1 MRAPRMA
8 TPRRRGC
15 PLGAGFAGQARP
27 PIVPGVPRRR
37 RGFRLS
43 AGAVALLLWAAPPAD
58 SPVADAAM
66 RGDAE
71 AVVALIGQGAD
82 VNVPQ
87 GDGMTALHWAAE
99 RADAALVRTLLD
111 AGADVTAVTR
121 IGDYSPLHLA
131 GKAGSGDA
139 VKALLEAGSDPHAVT
154 ATGAVT
160 AMHFAAGAGSADAIA
175 TLARH
180 GAAVDAREADRGQ
193 TPLMFAAANDR
204 MDALQALLA
213 LGADLTL
220 RTRVVDIVD
229 LAAIDREAGEAR
241 DAVLEEFRAQA
252 EDPRSWRPTPEQ
264 VQAAVRAGH
273 EVQASRT
280 RALAD
285 QEEPE
290 AAPDA
295 FPGYTGLVGR
305 QGGMTALLHAVREGH
320 AETAL
325 ALLDAGA
332 DINGVSGGDHTG
344 PLLMAT
350 INGHFDL
357 AMTLL
362 GRGADPRT
370 ASDAG
375 ATPLYATIN
384 AYWVPKSRYP
394 QQQAYQ
400 QQHTTY
406 LELME
411 ALLEAGADP
420 NARLTRHLWYMSYT
434 FDLLRVDTQGAT
446 PFWRAAYGTDVE
458 AMKLLVANGAD
469 PSIPTMKPP
478 ERRRGGADAED
489 PSGLPPVPVGGPG
502 VYPIHAASGVGYGE
516 GYAGNSHRHA
526 PNGWLPSVRYLVE
539 ELGVDVNARDHNGY
553 NALHHAAARGD
564 VELIRYLAE
573 RGADVTAVSRRGQ
586 TTADMAN
593 GPVQRIQPFPEALA
607 LLESLGAH
615 NNDNCLSC

>member
-1 MRAPRMA
+1 MG
-8 TPRRRGC
+8 PRRTRGFQ
-15 PLGAGFAGQARP
+15 P
-27 PIVPGVPRRR
+27 R

-66 RGDAE
+66 RGDAA
-71 AVVALIGQGAD
+71 AVEVLIAQGAD

-87 GDGMTALHWAAE
+87 GDGMTALHWASE
-99 RADAALVRTLLD
+99 RGDAALVEILLN
-111 AGADVTAVTR
+111 AGADVDVVTR
-121 IGDYSPLHLA
+121 IGDYTPLHLA
-131 GKAGSGDA
+131 GKAGSAGA
-139 VKALLEAGSDPHAVT
+139 VEALLEAGGDPVAVT

-160 AMHFAAGAGSADAIA
+160 PMHFAAGAGSVDAVA
-175 TLARH
+175 ALVRH
-180 GAAVDAREADRGQ
+180 GAAVDARESDRGQ
-193 TPLMFAAANDR
+193 TPLMFAAASGR
-204 MDALQALLA
+204 AEAVRALLA
-213 LGADLTL
+213 LGADPAL

-229 LAAIDREAGEAR
+229 LAAVDREAGDAR
-241 DAVLEEFRAQA
+241 DAVLEELRAEA
-252 EDPRSWRPTPEQ
+252 EDPRYWRPTPEQ
-264 VQAAVRAGH
+264 VRTAVQAGH
-273 EVQASRT
+273 EVQRSRMQAAS
-280 RALAD
+280 D
-285 QEEPE
+285 QEEAE
-290 AAPDA
+290 VAPDA
-295 FPGYTGLVGR
+295 FPGYTGLVGA

-320 AETAL
+320 TRTVL
-325 ALLDAGA
+325 ALLEAGA
-332 DINGVSGGDHTG
+332 GINGVSGGDHTS
-344 PLLMAT
+344 PLLMAV

-362 GRGADPRT
+362 GRGADPLV

-375 ATPLYATIN
+375 ATPLYGAIN

-400 QQHTTY
+400 QQQTTY

-411 ALLEAGADP
+411 ALLENGADP

-458 AMKLLVANGAD
+458 AMKLLVAYGAD

-478 ERRRGGADAED
+478 ERRRGDADAED

-502 VYPIHAASGVGYGE
+502 VHPIHAASGVGYGE
-516 GYAGNSHRHA
+516 GFAGNSHRHA
-526 PNGWLPSVRYLVE
+526 PDGWLPSVRYLVE

-553 NALHHAAARGD
+553 NALHHAASRGD
-564 VELIRYLAE
+564 VEMIRYLAE
-573 RGADVTAVSRRGQ
+573 SGTDVLAVSRRGQ

-593 GPVQRIQPFPEALA
+593 GPYQRTQPFPDALA

-615 NNDNCLSC
+615 NNNNCVSC

>member
-1 MRAPRMA
+1 MRSGRM
-8 TPRRRGC
+8 
-15 PLGAGFAGQARP
+15 
-27 PIVPGVPRRR
+27 VSRRR
-37 RGFRLS
+37 RGFRLGAGS
-43 AGAVALLLWAAPPAD
+43 ARQALRAIVPGEFSRRPGFRLGAGVVALLLWAAPPAD

-71 AVVALIGQGAD
+71 AVEALIARGAD
-82 VNVPQ
+82 VNVAQ

-99 RADAALVRTLLD
+99 RADAALVQTLLA
-111 AGADVTAVTR
+111 AGADVTPVTR
-121 IGDYSPLHLA
+121 IGNYTPLHLA
-131 GKAGSGDA
+131 ARSGSAPA
-139 VKALLEAGSDPHAVT
+139 VEALLEAGGDPRAVT

-160 AMHFAAGAGSADAIA
+160 PMHFAAGAGNPDAVVA
-175 TLARH
+175 LARH
-180 GAAVDAREADRGQ
+180 GADVDAREADRGQ

-204 MDALQALLA
+204 VEAVRALIA

-229 LAAIDREAGEAR
+229 LAAVDREAGEAR

-252 EDPRSWRPTPEQ
+252 ADPRTWRPTPEQ
-264 VQAAVRAGH
+264 VRVAVKAGH
-273 EVQASRT
+273 EVQRSRMQAAS
-280 RALAD
+280 D

-295 FPGYTGLVGR
+295 FPGYTGLVGA

-320 AETAL
+320 TETVL

-332 DINGVSGGDHTG
+332 DIDGVSGGDHTG

-362 GRGADPRT
+362 GRGADPRI

-375 ATPLYATIN
+375 ATPLYGAIN

-400 QQHTTY
+400 QQQTTY

-458 AMKLLVANGAD
+458 AMKLLVAYGAD

-478 ERRRGGADAED
+478 ARRRGDADAED

-516 GYAGNSHRHA
+516 GFAGNSHRHA
-526 PNGWLPSVRYLVE
+526 PDGWLPSVRYLVE

-553 NALHHAAARGD
+553 NAVHHAASRGD
-564 VELIRYLAE
+564 VELIHYLTGH
-573 RGADVTAVSRRGQ
+573 GADVMAVSRRGQ

-593 GPVQRIQPFPEALA
+593 GPYQRTQPFPEALS

-615 NNDNCLSC
+615 NNDNCVSC

>member
-1 MRAPRMA
+1 MRSGRMVS
-8 TPRRRGC
+8 RQRRGC
-15 PLGAGFAGQARP
+15 
-27 PIVPGVPRRR
+27 
-37 RGFRLS
+37 RLS

-71 AVVALIGQGAD
+71 AVEALIARGAD
-82 VNVPQ
+82 VNIPQ
-87 GDGMTALHWAAE
+87 GDGMTALHWASE
-99 RADAALVRTLLD
+99 RADAALVRVLLD
-111 AGADVTAVTR
+111 AGADVTPVTR
-121 IGDYSPLHLA
+121 IGDYTPLHLA
-131 GKAGSGDA
+131 ARSGSAPA
-139 VKALLEAGSDPHAVT
+139 VEALLEAGSDPRAMT

-160 AMHFAAGAGSADAIA
+160 PMHFSAGAGNSEAVAA
-175 TLARH
+175 LARH
-180 GAAVDAREADRGQ
+180 GAGVDARESDRGQ
-193 TPLMFAAANDR
+193 TPLMFAAANGR
-204 MDALQALLA
+204 VDAVRALLA

-229 LAAIDREAGEAR
+229 LAAVDREAGEAR

-252 EDPRSWRPTPEQ
+252 EDPRTWRPTPEQ
-264 VQAAVRAGH
+264 VRAAVRAGH
-273 EVQASRT
+273 EVQRSRMQAASDR
-280 RALAD
+280 
-285 QEEPE
+285 EEPE

-295 FPGYTGLVGR
+295 FPGYTGLVSA

-320 AETAL
+320 TGTVL

-332 DINGVSGGDHTG
+332 DIDGVSGGDDTG

-362 GRGADPRT
+362 GRGADPRI

-375 ATPLYATIN
+375 ATPLYGAIN
-384 AYWVPKSRYP
+384 MYWAPKSRYP

-400 QQHTTY
+400 QQQTTY

-458 AMKLLVANGAD
+458 AMKLLVAYGAD
-469 PSIPTMKPP
+469 PSVPTMKPP
-478 ERRRGGADAED
+478 DRRRGNTDAED

-516 GYAGNSHRHA
+516 GFAGNSHRHA

-539 ELGVDVNARDHNGY
+539 ELGVDINARDHNGY
-553 NALHHAAARGD
+553 NAVHHAASRGD
-564 VELIRYLAE
+564 VELIHYLTE
-573 RGADVTAVSRRGQ
+573 HGADVMAVSRRGQ

-593 GPVQRIQPFPEALA
+593 GPYQRTQPFPEALA
-607 LLESLGAH
+607 LLEGLGAH
-615 NNDNCLSC
+615 NNDNCVSC

>member
-1 MRAPRMA
+1 M
-8 TPRRRGC
+8 
-15 PLGAGFAGQARP
+15 
-27 PIVPGVPRRR
+27 
-37 RGFRLS
+37 S
-43 AGAVALLLWAAPPAD
+43 AGVVALTLWAAPPAD

-71 AVVALIGQGAD
+71 AVEVLIAQGAD

-87 GDGMTALHWAAE
+87 GDGMTALHWASE
-99 RADAALVRTLLD
+99 RGDAALVEILLK
-111 AGADVTAVTR
+111 AGADVDVVTR
-121 IGDYSPLHLA
+121 IGDYTPLHLA
-131 GKAGSGDA
+131 GKAGSAGA
-139 VKALLEAGSDPHAVT
+139 VEALLEAGGDPVAVT

-160 AMHFAAGAGSADAIA
+160 PMHFAAGAGSVDAVA
-175 TLARH
+175 ALARH
-180 GAAVDAREADRGQ
+180 GAAVDARESDRGQ
-193 TPLMFAAANDR
+193 TPLMFAASSDR
-204 MDALQALLA
+204 VEAVRALLA
-213 LGADLTL
+213 LGADPAL

-229 LAAIDREAGEAR
+229 LAAVDREAGDAR
-241 DAVLEEFRAQA
+241 DAVLEELRAEA
-252 EDPRSWRPTPEQ
+252 EDPRYWRPTPEQ
-264 VQAAVRAGH
+264 VRTAVQAGH
-273 EVQASRT
+273 EVQRSRMQAAS
-280 RALAD
+280 D
-285 QEEPE
+285 QEEAE
-290 AAPDA
+290 VAPDA
-295 FPGYTGLVGR
+295 FPGYTGLVGA

-320 AETAL
+320 TRTVL
-325 ALLDAGA
+325 ALLEAGA
-332 DINGVSGGDHTG
+332 DINGVSGGDHTS

-362 GRGADPRT
+362 GRGADPRVT
-370 ASDAG
+370 SDAG
-375 ATPLYATIN
+375 ATPLYGAIN

-400 QQHTTY
+400 QQQTTY

-458 AMKLLVANGAD
+458 AMKLLVAYGAD

-478 ERRRGGADAED
+478 ARRRGDADAED
-489 PSGLPPVPVGGPG
+489 PSGLPPIPVGGPG
-502 VYPIHAASGVGYGE
+502 VHPIHAASGVGYGE
-516 GYAGNSHRHA
+516 GFAGNSHRHA
-526 PNGWLPSVRYLVE
+526 PDGWLPSVRYLVE

-553 NALHHAAARGD
+553 NALHHAASRGD
-564 VELIRYLAE
+564 VEMIRYLAE
-573 RGADVTAVSRRGQ
+573 RGTDVLAVSRRGQ

-593 GPVQRIQPFPEALA
+593 GPYQRTQPFPDALA

-615 NNDNCLSC
+615 NNNNCVSC

>member
-1 MRAPRMA
+1 MRSGRMVS
-8 TPRRRGC
+8 R
-15 PLGAGFAGQARP
+15 Q
-27 PIVPGVPRRR
+27 

-43 AGAVALLLWAAPPAD
+43 AGAVALLLWTAAVD

-66 RGDAE
+66 RGDAD
-71 AVVALIGQGAD
+71 AVEALIAQGAD
-82 VNVPQ
+82 VNLPQ
-87 GDGMTALHWAAE
+87 GDGMTALHWASE
-99 RADAALVRTLLD
+99 RADDALVRVLLG
-111 AGADVTAVTR
+111 AGATVDAVTR
-121 IGDYSPLHLA
+121 IGDYTPLHLA
-131 GKAGSGDA
+131 AKAGSADA
-139 VKALLEAGSDPHAVT
+139 VEALLEAGSDPLAVT
-154 ATGAVT
+154 ATGAVA

-175 TLARH
+175 SLARH
-180 GAAVDAREADRGQ
+180 GAEVDARESERAQ

-204 MDALQALLA
+204 VEAVRALLA

-229 LAAIDREAGEAR
+229 LAAVDREAGEAR
-241 DAVLEEFRAQA
+241 DAVLEGFRAQA
-252 EDPRSWRPTPEQ
+252 EDPRSWRPSPEQ

-273 EVQASRT
+273 EVQASRS
-280 RALAD
+280 RAASE
-285 QEEPE
+285 QEEAE
-290 AAPDA
+290 VAPDA
-295 FPGYTGLVGR
+295 FPGYTGLVGA

-320 AETAL
+320 VETVL

-332 DINGVSGGDHTG
+332 DINGASGSDHTS

-400 QQHTTY
+400 QQQTTY

-411 ALLEAGADP
+411 ALLEGGADP

-458 AMKLLVANGAD
+458 AMKLLVAYGAD

-489 PSGLPPVPVGGPG
+489 PSGLPSVPVGGPG

-516 GYAGNSHRHA
+516 GFAGNSHRHA
-526 PNGWLPSVRYLVE
+526 PDGWLPSVRYLVE
-539 ELGVDVNARDHNGY
+539 ELGVDINARDHNGY
-553 NALHHAAARGD
+553 NALHHAASRGD
-564 VELIRYLAE
+564 VEMIRYLAE
-573 RGADVTAVSRRGQ
+573 RGTDVLAVSRRGQ

-593 GPVQRIQPFPEALA
+593 GPYQRTQPFPDALE

-615 NNDNCLSC
+615 NNDNCVSC

>member
-1 MRAPRMA
+1 MA
-8 TPRRRGC
+8 
-15 PLGAGFAGQARP
+15 F
-27 PIVPGVPRRR
+27 
-37 RGFRLS
+37 
-43 AGAVALLLWAAPPAD
+43 LLWAAPPSGDDVPLRAAHYD

-71 AVVALIGQGAD
+71 AVEALIARGAD

-87 GDGMTALHWAAE
+87 DDGMTALHWASE
-99 RADAALVRTLLD
+99 RADGELVRVLLG
-111 AGADVTAVTR
+111 AGADIGAVTR
-121 IGDYSPLHLA
+121 IGDYTPLHLGA
-131 GKAGSGDA
+131 RAGSADA
-139 VKALLEAGSDPHAVT
+139 VEALLEAGSDPDAVT
-154 ATGAVT
+154 TTGTVT
-160 AMHFAAGAGSADAIA
+160 AMHFAAGAGGADAIA
-175 TLARH
+175 SLARH
-180 GAAVDAREADRGQ
+180 GAEIDARESEWEQ
-193 TPLMFAAANDR
+193 TPLMFAAANGR
-204 MDALQALLA
+204 VDAVRALLA
-213 LGADLTL
+213 LGADPAA
-220 RTRVVDIVD
+220 RSRVVDIVD
-229 LAAIDREAGEAR
+229 RAAVDREAGEAR
-241 DAVLEEFRAQA
+241 DAVLEGFRARA
-252 EDPRSWRPTPEQ
+252 EDPRAWRPTPEE

-273 EVQASRT
+273 EVQASRAQ
-280 RALAD
+280 ALAE
-285 QEEPE
+285 QEEAE
-290 AAPDA
+290 VAPDA
-295 FPGYTGLVGR
+295 FPGYTGLVGA

-325 ALLDAGA
+325 ALLDEGA
-332 DINGVSGGDHTG
+332 DINGTSGGDHTS
-344 PLLMAT
+344 PLLLAT

-362 GRGADPRT
+362 DRGADARA

-400 QQHTTY
+400 QQRTTY
-406 LELME
+406 LELMT

-420 NARLTRHLWYMSYT
+420 NVRLTRHLWYMSYT

-458 AMKLLVANGAD
+458 AMRLLVAYGAD

-489 PSGLPPVPVGGPG
+489 PSGLPPVPLGGPG

-526 PNGWLPSVRYLVE
+526 PGGWLPSVRYLVE

-564 VELIRYLAE
+564 VELIRYLAD
-573 RGADVTAVSRRGQ
+573 RGTDVMAVSRRGQ

>member
-8 TPRRRGC
+8 
-15 PLGAGFAGQARP
+15 
-27 PIVPGVPRRR
+27 PRRR
-37 RGFRLS
+37 RGFRLG
-43 AGAVALLLWAAPPAD
+43 AGAVALLLWAAPPSD

-71 AVVALIGQGAD
+71 AVEALIIQGAD

-99 RADAALVRTLLD
+99 RADAELVRILLD
-111 AGADVTAVTR
+111 AGADVTPVTR
-121 IGDYSPLHLA
+121 IGDYTPLHLA
-131 GKAGSGDA
+131 AKAGSAGA
-139 VKALLEAGSDPHAVT
+139 VEALLEAGSDAHAAT

-160 AMHFAAGAGSADAIA
+160 ALHFAAGAGSADAIA
-175 TLARH
+175 SLARH
-180 GAAVDAREADRGQ
+180 GADVDVLESEWEQ

-204 MDALQALLA
+204 VEAVRALLA
-213 LGADLTL
+213 LEADLTL

-229 LAAIDREAGEAR
+229 RAAVDREAGEAR
-241 DAVLEEFRAQA
+241 AEVLEKLRAEA

-264 VQAAVRAGH
+264 VRAAVRAGH

-285 QEEPE
+285 QEEAE
-290 AAPDA
+290 VAPDA

-325 ALLDAGA
+325 ALLDAGS
-332 DINGVSGGDHTG
+332 DINGVSGGDHTS

-357 AMTLL
+357 ATTLL
-362 GRGADPRT
+362 GRGADPRI

-375 ATPLYATIN
+375 ATALYATIN

-400 QQHTTY
+400 QQQITY

-458 AMKLLVANGAD
+458 AMKLLVAYGAD

-478 ERRRGGADAED
+478 ERRRGNADTED
-489 PSGLPPVPVGGPG
+489 PSGLSPVPVGGPG

-516 GYAGNSHRHA
+516 GFAGNSHRHA
-526 PNGWLPSVRYLVE
+526 PDGWLPSVRYLVE
-539 ELGVDVNARDHNGY
+539 ELGVDINARDHNGY
-553 NALHHAAARGD
+553 NALHHAASRGD
-564 VELIRYLAE
+564 VELIHYLAE
-573 RGADVTAVSRRGQ
+573 HGTDVLAVSRRGQ

-593 GPVQRIQPFPEALA
+593 GPYQRTQPFPAALT

-615 NNDNCLSC
+615 NNDNCVSC

>member
-1 MRAPRMA
+1 M
-8 TPRRRGC
+8 
-15 PLGAGFAGQARP
+15 RP
-27 PIVPGVPRRR
+27 PQTAPMRR

-43 AGAVALLLWAAPPAD
+43 AGAVALLLWATPAAD

-66 RGDAE
+66 RGDAD
-71 AVVALIGQGAD
+71 AVEALIARGAD

-87 GDGMTALHWAAE
+87 GDGMTALHWASE
-99 RADAALVRTLLD
+99 RADAALVRVLLD
-111 AGADVTAVTR
+111 AGATVDAVTR
-121 IGDYSPLHLA
+121 MGDYTPLHLA
-131 GKAGSGDA
+131 GKAGSADA
-139 VKALLEAGSDPHAVT
+139 VAALLEAGSDPHAVT

-160 AMHFAAGAGSADAIA
+160 AMHFAAGAGSADAVA
-175 TLARH
+175 ALAHH
-180 GAAVDAREADRGQ
+180 GAEVDARESERAQ

-204 MDALQALLA
+204 VKAVRTLLA

-229 LAAIDREAGEAR
+229 LAAVDREAGEAR
-241 DAVLEEFRAQA
+241 DAVLEGFRAQA

-273 EVQASRT
+273 EVQASRS
-280 RALAD
+280 RAASE
-285 QEEPE
+285 QEEGE
-290 AAPDA
+290 VAPDA
-295 FPGYTGLVGR
+295 FPGYTGLVGAR
-305 QGGMTALLHAVREGH
+305 GGMTALLHAVREGH
-320 AETAL
+320 VETAL

-332 DINGVSGGDHTG
+332 DINGASGGDHTS

-362 GRGADPRT
+362 ARGADPRR

-400 QQHTTY
+400 QQQATY

-458 AMKLLVANGAD
+458 AMKLLVAYGGD

-478 ERRRGGADAED
+478 ERRRGGDNEED

-502 VYPIHAASGVGYGE
+502 VFPIHAASGVGYGE
-516 GYAGNSHRHA
+516 GFAGNSHRHA
-526 PNGWLPSVRYLVE
+526 PDGWLPSVRYLVE

-553 NALHHAAARGD
+553 NALHHAASRGD
-564 VELIRYLAE
+564 VEMIRYLAE
-573 RGADVTAVSRRGQ
+573 RGTDVLAVSRRGQ

-593 GPVQRIQPFPEALA
+593 GPYQRTQPFPDALE

-615 NNDNCLSC
+615 NNDNCVSC

>member
-1 MRAPRMA
+1 ME
-8 TPRRRGC
+8 PRRRR
-15 PLGAGFAGQARP
+15 GFQL
-27 PIVPGVPRRR
+27 R

-43 AGAVALLLWAAPPAD
+43 AGAVALLLWAASATD

-71 AVVALIGQGAD
+71 AVETLIARGAD

-99 RADAALVRTLLD
+99 RADAALVRILLE
-111 AGADVTAVTR
+111 AGAAVDAVTR
-121 IGDYSPLHLA
+121 IGDYTPLHLA
-131 GKAGSGDA
+131 AKAGSADA
-139 VKALLEAGSDPHAVT
+139 VEALLEAGGDPHVVT
-154 ATGAVT
+154 ETGAVT
-160 AMHFAAGAGSADAIA
+160 AVHFAAGAGSADAIA
-175 TLARH
+175 SLAGR
-180 GAAVDAREADRGQ
+180 GAEVDARESERGQ
-193 TPLMFAAANDR
+193 TPLMFAAANGR
-204 MDALQALLA
+204 VDAVRALLT
-213 LGADLTL
+213 LGADVEL

-229 LAAIDREAGEAR
+229 LAAVDREAGEAR
-241 DAVLEEFRAQA
+241 DEVLEGFRAQA

-264 VQAAVRAGH
+264 VRTAVRAGH
-273 EVQASRT
+273 EVQASRSQAASD
-280 RALAD
+280 R
-285 QEEPE
+285 EEAETP
-290 AAPDA
+290 PDA
-295 FPGYTGLVGR
+295 FPGYTGLVGA

-320 AETAL
+320 AETVL
-325 ALLDAGA
+325 ALLEVGA
-332 DINGVSGGDHTG
+332 DINGVSGGDHTS

-362 GRGADPRT
+362 GRRADPRV

-375 ATPLYATIN
+375 ATPLYGAIN

-400 QQHTTY
+400 QQETTY

-420 NARLTRHLWYMSYT
+420 NVRLTRHLWYMSYT

-458 AMKLLVANGAD
+458 AMKLLVAYGAD

-478 ERRRGGADAED
+478 ERRRGGEGAED

-502 VYPIHAASGVGYGE
+502 VHPIHAASGVGYGE
-516 GYAGNSHRHA
+516 GFAGNSHRHA
-526 PNGWLPSVRYLVE
+526 PDGWLPSVKYLVE

-553 NALHHAAARGD
+553 NAMHHAASRGD
-564 VELIRYLAE
+564 VEMIRYLAE
-573 RGADVTAVSRRGQ
+573 RGVDVMAVSRRGQ

-593 GPVQRIQPFPEALA
+593 GPYQRTQPFPDALA

-615 NNDNCLSC
+615 NNDNCVSC

>member
-1 MRAPRMA
+1 MA
-8 TPRRRGC
+8 
-15 PLGAGFAGQARP
+15 LRP
-27 PIVPGVPRRR
+27 R

-71 AVVALIGQGAD
+71 AVEALIARGAD

-99 RADAALVRTLLD
+99 RADAALVRVLLE
-111 AGADVTAVTR
+111 AGADVGAVTR
-121 IGDYSPLHLA
+121 IGDYTPLHLA
-131 GKAGSGDA
+131 AKAGSAGT
-139 VKALLEAGSDPHAVT
+139 VEALLEAGSDPHAVT
-154 ATGAVT
+154 ATGDVN
-160 AMHFAAGAGSADAIA
+160 AMHFAAGAGSAEAIA
-175 TLARH
+175 FLSRH
-180 GAAVDAREADRGQ
+180 GAEVDAREAERGQ
-193 TPLMFAAANDR
+193 TPLMFAAANGR
-204 MDALQALLA
+204 VDAVRALLA
-213 LGADLTL
+213 LGADVEG

-229 LAAIDREAGEAR
+229 LAAVDREAGEAR

-273 EVQASRT
+273 EVQASRS
-280 RALAD
+280 RAASD
-285 QEEPE
+285 QEEAE

-295 FPGYTGLVGR
+295 FPGYTGLVGA

-320 AETAL
+320 AETVL
-325 ALLDAGA
+325 ALLEAGA
-332 DINGVSGGDHTG
+332 DVDGVSGGDHTS

-362 GRGADPRT
+362 ARGADPRI

-400 QQHTTY
+400 QQQTTY

-411 ALLEAGADP
+411 TLLEAGSDP

-458 AMKLLVANGAD
+458 AMKLLVAYGAD

-478 ERRRGGADAED
+478 ERRRRGDADAED

-516 GYAGNSHRHA
+516 GFAGNSHRHA
-526 PNGWLPSVRYLVE
+526 PDGWLPSVRYLVE

-553 NALHHAAARGD
+553 NALHHAASRGD
-564 VELIRYLAE
+564 VEMIRYLAE
-573 RGADVTAVSRRGQ
+573 RGTDVLAVSRRGQ

-593 GPVQRIQPFPEALA
+593 GPYQRTQPFPDALE
-607 LLESLGAH
+607 LLESMGAH
-615 NNDNCLSC
+615 NNNNCVSC

>member
-8 TPRRRGC
+8 
-15 PLGAGFAGQARP
+15 
-27 PIVPGVPRRR
+27 PRRR
-37 RGFRLS
+37 RGFRLG
-43 AGAVALLLWAAPPAD
+43 AGAVALLLWAAPPSD

-71 AVVALIGQGAD
+71 AVETLITQGAD

-99 RADAALVRTLLD
+99 RADADLVRILLD
-111 AGADVTAVTR
+111 AGADVAPVTR
-121 IGDYSPLHLA
+121 IGDYTPLHLA
-131 GKAGSGDA
+131 AKAGSAGA
-139 VKALLEAGSDPHAVT
+139 VEALLEAGSDPHAAT

-175 TLARH
+175 SLARH
-180 GAAVDAREADRGQ
+180 GADVDVLESEWEQ

-204 MDALQALLA
+204 MEAVRALLA
-213 LGADLTL
+213 LEADLTL

-229 LAAIDREAGEAR
+229 RAAVDREAGEAR
-241 DAVLEEFRAQA
+241 AEVLEKLRAEA

-264 VQAAVRAGH
+264 VRAAVRAGH

-285 QEEPE
+285 QEEAE
-290 AAPDA
+290 VAPDA

-325 ALLDAGA
+325 ALLDAGS
-332 DINGVSGGDHTG
+332 DINGVSGGDHTS

-357 AMTLL
+357 ATTLL
-362 GRGADPRT
+362 GRGADPRI

-375 ATPLYATIN
+375 ATALYATIN

-400 QQHTTY
+400 QQQITY

-458 AMKLLVANGAD
+458 AMKLLVAYGAD

-478 ERRRGGADAED
+478 ERRRGNADTED

-516 GYAGNSHRHA
+516 GFAGNSHRHA
-526 PNGWLPSVRYLVE
+526 PDGWLPSVRYLVE
-539 ELGVDVNARDHNGY
+539 ELGVDINARDHNGY
-553 NALHHAAARGD
+553 NALHHAASRGD
-564 VELIRYLAE
+564 VELIHYLAE
-573 RGADVTAVSRRGQ
+573 HGTDVLAVSRRGQ

-593 GPVQRIQPFPEALA
+593 GPYQRTQPFPEALA
-607 LLESLGAH
+607 LLETLGAH
-615 NNDNCLSC
+615 NNDNCVSC